1 MNEKTLY
8 IAYGSNLN
16 IEQMAQRCPSAKI
29 VGESTIEDY
38 QLLFRGGSGRA
49 VATIE
54 KQEGGKVPV
63 LIWQL
68 EESDEEILDRYEGYP
83 FFYRKEWMD
92 VFVNEERMKA
102 MVYIMNGGRVLGA
115 PSQLYYDT
123 ILQGYMSA
131 GFAKSILEDALRVSS
146 RK

>member
-16 IEQMAQRCPSAKI
+16 IGQMAQRCPSAKL
-29 VGESTIEDY
+29 VGESTIEGY
-38 QLLFRGGSGRA
+38 RLLFRGGRERA

-54 KQEGGKVPV
+54 KQEGGKVPI

-68 EESDEEILDRYEGYP
+68 EESDEEALDIYEGHP
-83 FFYRKEWMD
+83 FFYRKEWMYVD
-92 VFVNEERMKA
+92 VDGESMKA

-115 PSQLYYDT
+115 PSKLYYDI
-123 ILQGYMSA
+123 ILQGYKSA
-131 GFAKSILEDALRVSS
+131 GFDEGILEEALRVST